1 MRRPS
6 VTPADLS
13 VVIPTS
19 GRWDRLGATLAALAA
34 QTEQGFET
42 IVVVDGADAE
52 APALP
57 AVRVIVQ
64 GRAGPGVA
72 RNRGVGAS
80 ERPLILFINDDM
92 VPRPTLVAEHLAV
105 HRDESSDEVA
115 VLGRVVWHPT
125 VPRDRLHSWLDWSGA
140 LFDYRLLE
148 LQGDREAGWT
158 RFYSCNVSLKR
169 EFFLATGGFDPDFVF
184 DYEDLDL
191 GWRLGQRGMRLLYAP
206 DAVVEH
212 LHPYDW
218 QAVERRYR
226 SRAPAERLMMAKHD
240 WFKPWFHGQM
250 EAALEE
256 PRVSRLWTLAV
267 DRLPQRPARL
277 RRAVEARADR
287 YYRQRLAPAFI
298 EEWNAACGAP
308 PTASPQPETVY
319 DAARGRAS

>member
-1 MRRPS
+1 VRRPS
-6 VTPADLS
+6 LTPADLS

-19 GRWDRLGATLAALAA
+19 GRWDTLRATLAALAA

-57 AVRVIVQ
+57 AVRVVVQ
-64 GRAGPGVA
+64 ERAGPGVA
-72 RNRGVGAS
+72 RNRGVDAS

-92 VPRPTLVAEHLAV
+92 VPSPTLVGEHLAM
-105 HRDESSDEVA
+105 HREEPAAEVA
-115 VLGRVVWHPT
+115 VLGRVVWHPA
-125 VPRDRLHSWLDWSGA
+125 VPRDRLHNWLDWSAA

-148 LQGDREAGWT
+148 AQEERDAGWT

-169 EFFLATGGFDPDFVF
+169 QFFLASGGFDPDFVF

-191 GWRLGQRGMRLLYAP
+191 GWRLGQRGMRLLYAR
-206 DAVVEH
+206 DAIVEH

-218 QAVERRYR
+218 GAVERRYR

-256 PRVSRLWTLAV
+256 PRVSRLWTLVV
-267 DRLPQRPARL
+267 DRVPERPARL
-277 RRAVEARADR
+277 HRAVEARADR
-287 YYRQRLAPAFI
+287 YYKQKLAPAFI
-298 EEWNAACGAP
+298 EEWNAAGPAAA
-308 PTASPQPETVY
+308 TASPKPETVY